1 MASQEQIQL
10 RLKKMLDLFDE
21 NPDGIKKDELCLR
34 LGVKIRNAEGMKNTL
49 CQNGYKIKTQ
59 GKGVGVWWRD
69 KSEEDDALMT
79 EETSTH
85 LHAEAAIY
93 LYLIKTSPES
103 YTKDGLF
110 QKMRSLDISLEE
122 EKKKLYSS
130 QSDKYNKII
139 KILQEEGLINLVKH
153 KDGKEYVELSKDAS
167 VCIPVFSSLFDEDF
181 QKDAYELLDY
191 LQYYSGGIDNNL
203 ISVKS
208 KLELLLD
215 GEIREHIC
223 GYEVRGRH
231 SDTSTIADDISSCL
245 AKSSYRHNAVHIRY
259 RDRKNM
265 VYNYNFK
272 VGLIYY
278 SKVQNNIYMLGE
290 ELDTGDIFN
299 LRLSGVE
306 SVKKISVS
314 NDIYLSSKYLDIFD
328 KMFGASYEREEYDV
342 EVLFDMFGSVPEKI
356 RQLHSSRL
364 HYSML
369 EEDNG
374 KLVYT
379 DKIIGLSEFA
389 AFLRQFGKSC
399 EVKKPQALRDEMA
412 KSPERVLKRYKD
424 EGII

>member
-1 MASQEQIQL
+1 M
-10 RLKKMLDLFDE
+10 
-21 NPDGIKKDELCLR
+21 
-34 LGVKIRNAEGMKNTL
+34 
-49 CQNGYKIKTQ
+49 
-59 GKGVGVWWRD
+59 
-69 KSEEDDALMT
+69 
-79 EETSTH
+79 
-85 LHAEAAIY
+85 
-93 LYLIKTSPES
+93 
-103 YTKDGLF
+103 
-110 QKMRSLDISLEE
+110 
-122 EKKKLYSS
+122 
-130 QSDKYNKII
+130 
-139 KILQEEGLINLVKH
+139 
-153 KDGKEYVELSKDAS
+153 
-167 VCIPVFSSLFDEDF
+167 
-181 QKDAYELLDY
+181 DY